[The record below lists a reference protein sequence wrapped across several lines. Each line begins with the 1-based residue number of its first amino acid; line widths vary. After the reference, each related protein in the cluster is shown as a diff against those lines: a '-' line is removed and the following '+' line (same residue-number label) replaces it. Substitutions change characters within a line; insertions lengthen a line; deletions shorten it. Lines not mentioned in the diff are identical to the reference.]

1 MYTSCFKHTHMKR
14 LHTEIQHLCQCCLL
28 LHWVSR
34 VNVEATAYAG
44 SLLDPSHYPSVIN
57 DSVNTSSWLFKA
69 PNVPTSTMWF
79 QQSNPCV
86 DNLPWKNWPGT
97 SVQLWLCTLFPAP
110 HNRALWKQ
118 DESHTSFA
126 SLAYFSICVF
136 FLSFFNHCPMWF
148 WIFLSVWC
156 RCDRLCH
163 SRLPHTRVR

>member
-1 MYTSCFKHTHMKR
+1 MYTSCFKHTHIKR

-79 QQSNPCV
+79 QHALIIYPEKIGREQASNYGFAPCSQHLITELFE
-86 DNLPWKNWPGT
+86 NRMNPTLLLLLLLI
-97 SVQLWLCTLFPAP
+97 SVFV
-110 HNRALWKQ
+110 
-118 DESHTSFA
+118 
-126 SLAYFSICVF
+126 FSF
-136 FLSFFNHCPMWF
+136 FLFLITVPCDFEFFF
-148 WIFLSVWC
+148 QFDVDVTGSVIHVY
-156 RCDRLCH
+156 L
-163 SRLPHTRVR
+163 TRVLGKEC